1 MATTAATHST
11 LVLLTRLTKQTYRR
25 ALDDGVSMNP
35 KQFHGLST
43 LRDLHEPTQQ
53 ALGTALWADANTV
66 VLMLNDLEEAGY
78 AERRRDPKDRRRH
91 IVVVTPKGEK
101 ALAEAEQRFDAIEQE
116 ALSNLSAAEREQLR
130 DLLHR
135 ALDG

>member
-11 LVLLTRLTKQTYRR
+11 LVLLTRLTKQTYRL
-25 ALDDGVSMNP
+25 ALDEGLSMNP

-43 LRDLHEPTQQ
+43 LRDLGEPTQQ
-53 ALGTALWADANTV
+53 ALGTALCADANTV

-78 AERRRDPKDRRRH
+78 AERRRDPNDRRRH
-91 IVVVTPKGEK
+91 IVVVTPEGEK
-101 ALAEAEQRFDAIEQE
+101 ALAEADESFAAIEQE
-116 ALSNLSAAEREQLR
+116 ALSNLSASDRNRLR